1 MRSEDGRGTLYV
13 VATPIGNLADIS
25 SRALSVLADV
35 DCIAAE
41 DTRHSKR
48 LLNHYGIRST
58 MLALHDHNEREM
70 AAGLL
75 ARLNSGQSIALISDA
90 GTPLISDPGFH
101 LVREARAGGIRV
113 IPVPGPSALIS
124 ALSVS
129 GLPTDRFVFEGFLP
143 VRTQARR
150 DRLALLAGEPR
161 TLVFYES
168 SHRIVSCLEDLVSCF
183 GTDRQAVL
191 ARELTKVFETILEG
205 MLADLV
211 RQVTADPNQQKGEF
225 VLVVHGASPAGA
237 DDISAETER
246 ILRILLGDLPVKQAA
261 GLAAKITGSA
271 RNRLYALAL
280 EMGRE

>member
-1 MRSEDGRGTLYV
+1 MRSEDGRGTLYI

-75 ARLNSGQSIALISDA
+75 ARLTSGQSIALISDA
-90 GTPLISDPGFH
+90 GTPLISDPGVL
-101 LVREARAGGIRV
+101 LVRVARAGGFREIT
-113 IPVPGPSALIS
+113 VPGPTALIS

-261 GLAAKITGSA
+261 RLAAKITGSA